1 MTIKTTK
8 YLVYKGCKKNVHRL
22 WKMNGGGSGGSNDNN
37 GKGGKSSTT
46 NSKYG
51 KANSLFGG
59 GSGLGRADDDKI
71 KKMTD
76 ATIQE
81 NIRTTEKINQLRL
94 KMELVNARKK
104 LKSFKFPIKGS
115 SGGSKKLSTM
125 TSDDKEKQVEND
137 VVEKPKTAPP
147 SSIVKTKESEKMIKL
162 RSQVGGGESR
172 DFLTAESKMKI
183 KENLSRNRSFKTILT
198 QPSGITNSSSSMS
211 LFNNEI
217 NPLEF
222 CFTGGASTSEIS
234 SGSKLGRSLSFQS
247 NYIFNRTDANSS
259 LATMEAATISNSTPI
274 IQEYVETI
282 CEPSSATTTT
292 ALKELAPKSSYSS
305 ASMQDL
311 LLQEFLSKSNKTSSS
326 HFQLTPATQLASN
339 APSKNL
345 SCGRDFTCSTR
356 QNPPGSALKLTASE
370 TDKIDMFKGTA
381 ITKVS

>member
-51 KANSLFGG
+51 KASSLFGG
-59 GSGLGRADDDKI
+59 GSGLGRGDDDKI

-76 ATIQE
+76 QTIQE

-115 SGGSKKLSTM
+115 KKM
-125 TSDDKEKQVEND
+125 TSEEID
-137 VVEKPKTAPP
+137 VVEKPKTAPAVN
-147 SSIVKTKESEKMIKL
+147 VKTKESEKIKM
-162 RSQVGGGESR
+162 RGS

-198 QPSGITNSSSSMS
+198 QPSGSSSSSMS

-222 CFTGGASTSEIS
+222 CFTGGASTSEMS

-274 IQEYVETI
+274 IQEYVETM
-282 CEPSSATTTT
+282 CEPSTSSAATT
-292 ALKELAPKSSYSS
+292 ALKEHAPKSSYSS
-305 ASMQDL
+305 TSMQDL

-339 APSKNL
+339 SASSTSNGL
-345 SCGRDFTCSTR
+345 SYGRDFTCATR
-356 QNPPGSALKLTASE
+356 NSSSGSALKLTASE

-381 ITKVS
+381 ITKVSVKKGISEDF